1 MKSFRLAILTSTAT
15 LALCSA
21 GFAAQPM
28 ALVQPAGVQTA
39 PDNSGQNKNQN
50 QGLTAD
56 NQSNAKADRETTA
69 NVRKAIL
76 ADKGLSTYA
85 HNVKVIT
92 VNGAVT
98 LKGPV
103 KSEEEKQKIAS
114 DAASVVSAD
123 KITNNLTVKQ

>member
-1 MKSFRLAILTSTAT
+1 MKSFRLTILISTAT
-15 LALCSA
+15 LALFPA
-21 GFAAQPM
+21 GFAPQAR
-28 ALVQPAGVQTA
+28 ALVQTA
-39 PDNSGQNKNQN
+39 PDNSAQNKDQN

-56 NQSNAKADRETTA
+56 NQSNAKSDRATTA
-69 NVRKAIL
+69 NIRKAIL
-76 ADKGLSTYA
+76 ADKDLSTYA
-85 HNVKVIT
+85 HNIKVIT

-114 DAASVVSAD
+114 EAASMVSAD

>member
-1 MKSFRLAILTSTAT
+1 MKSHRFLVLVFSAGLAVT
-15 LALCSA
+15 LASFAPHA
-21 GFAAQPM
+21 G
-28 ALVQPAGVQTA
+28 ALVSLANVQTA
-39 PDNSGQNKNQN
+39 PDNSAQNKNQN
-50 QGLTAD
+50 LTAE

-69 NVRKAIL
+69 NIRKAIL
-76 ADKGLSTYA
+76 ADKDLSTYA

-103 KSEEEKQKIAS
+103 KSEEEKQKIAA
-114 DAASVVSAD
+114 DAANVVSAD